1 MAESNINGKVKGS
14 PLFSKQLWENMNN
27 VYDVMIP
34 TYLFSESWMSKFASD
49 SINLST
55 ISLWALWPPTS
66 LFDFRL
72 RLDSRT
78 MFLLMPFCLITKLNG
93 PLLWKMMVSSQK
105 CLWHNDIIWNFQT
118 LHYIY
123 NFAILFFSVETVSV
137 IVDTDYS
144 RWAVLAQCMKNEFGQ
159 PAFFNSRILSRT
171 RSLSAAD
178 MDRARAAIHENHVN
192 GQYTYT
198 VSQDECY

>member
-1 MAESNINGKVKGS
+1 MTANFTFRFPPKTGFSYNVPTYVFLSDNKAKWTTTLKNDGKFSKVFMTQWHYLKFSNI
-14 PLFSKQLWENMNN
+14 
-27 VYDVMIP
+27 
-34 TYLFSESWMSKFASD
+34 
-49 SINLST
+49 
-55 ISLWALWPPTS
+55 
-66 LFDFRL
+66 
-72 RLDSRT
+72 
-78 MFLLMPFCLITKLNG
+78 
-93 PLLWKMMVSSQK
+93 
-105 CLWHNDIIWNFQT
+105 T
-118 LHYIY
+118 LY

-178 MDRARAAIHENHVN
+178 MDRARAAIHENQVN

>member
-1 MAESNINGKVKGS
+1 MTIFEIFSNIK
-14 PLFSKQLWENMNN
+14 LF
-27 VYDVMIP
+27 
-34 TYLFSESWMSKFASD
+34 
-49 SINLST
+49 
-55 ISLWALWPPTS
+55 
-66 LFDFRL
+66 
-72 RLDSRT
+72 
-78 MFLLMPFCLITKLNG
+78 
-93 PLLWKMMVSSQK
+93 
-105 CLWHNDIIWNFQT
+105 HNS
-118 LHYIY
+118 
-123 NFAILFFSVETVSV
+123 FFSVETVSV

-178 MDRARAAIHENHVN
+178 MDRARAAIHENQVN